1 MVAAMITHVVL
12 LKPRPD
18 LSDAD
23 RRAFVASFERAVR
36 TIPSVRGVRVGRRL
50 LHAAGYESISQPLVD
65 FLALIDFDDLGGL
78 RAYLEHPAHSEL
90 GARFSTSLAGA
101 LVYDFETGG
110 IETIEKWLAPG

>member
-12 LKPRPD
+12 IRPRPD

-23 RRAFVASFERAVR
+23 RMSFVASFERAVR
-36 TIPSVRGVRVGRRL
+36 TIPSVRGVRVGRRV
-50 LHAAGYESISQPLVD
+50 LHDVGYENNQPPVD
-65 FLALIDFDDLGGL
+65 YLALIDFGDLGGL
-78 RAYLEHPAHSEL
+78 RAYLEHPAHLEL

-110 IETIEKWLAPG
+110 IETITKWFALG

>member
-12 LKPRPD
+12 MRPRPD

-23 RRAFVASFERAVR
+23 RMAFVASFERAVR
-36 TIPSVRGVRVGRRL
+36 TIPSVRGVRVGRRV
-50 LHAAGYESISQPLVD
+50 LHDAGYEKISQPAVD
-65 FLALIDFDDLGGL
+65 YLALIDFDELDGL

-110 IETIEKWLAPG
+110 VETITRWFPLG